1 LDATSK
7 KSTNPKIPNSKSKI
21 MKRVLILG
29 IGGQDGSYLADNLL
43 SRGGYEVHGMVR
55 RSSTGNLRNIAH
67 LEGKVTLHRGD
78 LSDPLSIHRILESV
92 QPHYIYNLA
101 DQDNIG
107 WSYMHVGY
115 NLDVTAGA
123 VGRLLE
129 SVRMLKAQD
138 SWGDMRIFQACSAT
152 MYGPREE
159 LITEDTPLNPQSP
172 YACAKAAAYHLCR
185 MYRQRYGMFV
195 SCGILFNHDSPR
207 RSPDYLPQQIARQAV
222 EVLRGKRERIEL
234 RGPNTR
240 VDIGWAPEYVEAMRL
255 ICEAEKPDDFVA
267 GTGWGCRIDS
277 LCRVALGDVDC
288 SRVTFEKDSET
299 APANQ
304 STSSPEKIERV
315 LGWQSTIDGGDVIER
330 LVAHF
335 KEQP

>member
-1 LDATSK
+1 
-7 KSTNPKIPNSKSKI
+7 

-29 IGGQDGSYLADNLL
+29 IGGQDGSLLADNLL
-43 SRGGYEVHGMVR
+43 ARGGYEVHGLVR

-78 LSDPLSIHRILESV
+78 LSDPLSIHKTILRAD
-92 QPHYIYNLA
+92 PHCVYNLA
-101 DQDNIG
+101 DQDHVG
-107 WSYMHVGY
+107 WSDSHVGY

-129 SVRMLKAQD
+129 SVKTINGGIRV
-138 SWGDMRIFQACSAT
+138 FQACSAT

-159 LITEDTPLNPQSP
+159 PITEDTPLNPQSP
-172 YACAKAAAYHLCR
+172 YACAKACAYHLCR
-185 MYRQRYGMFV
+185 MYRQRYGIFV
-195 SCGILFNHDSPR
+195 ACGILFNHDSPR

-234 RGPNTR
+234 RGPNAR
-240 VDIGWAPEYVEAMRL
+240 VDVGWAPEYVEAMRL
-255 ICEAEKPDDFVA
+255 ICEAEKPDDFVV
-267 GTGWGCRIDS
+267 GTGVSVRIAELANLVS
-277 LCRVALGDVDC
+277 VKHCKLGDWEIPLEG
-288 SRVTFEKDSET
+288 SIAFPR
-299 APANQ
+299 
-304 STSSPEKIERV
+304 KIEQV
-315 LGWQSTIDGGDVIER
+315 LGWGATVDGRGVIER

>member
-1 LDATSK
+1 M
-7 KSTNPKIPNSKSKI
+7 N
-21 MKRVLILG
+21 RVLLLG

-43 SRGGYEVHGMVR
+43 ARGGYEIHGLVR

-78 LSDPLSIHRILESV
+78 LSDPLSIHHAILQSEAELV
-92 QPHYIYNLA
+92 FNVA
-101 DQDNIG
+101 DQDHVG
-107 WSYMHVGY
+107 WSDAHVGY
-115 NLDVTAGA
+115 NLDITAGA

-129 SVRMLKAQD
+129 SVRMIDK
-138 SWGDMRIFQACSAT
+138 SIRVFQACSAT

-159 LITEDTPLNPQSP
+159 PITEDTPLNPQSP
-172 YACAKAAAYHLCR
+172 YACAKACAYHLCR

-222 EVLRGKRERIEL
+222 EVLRGNRERIEL
-234 RGPNTR
+234 RGPNAR

-255 ICEAEKPDDFVA
+255 ICEAEKPDDFVV
-267 GTGWGCRIDS
+267 GTGVERWIDLLAIDAIGKRCHLTNGAHES
-277 LCRVALGDVDC
+277 AGSVAL
-288 SRVTFEKDSET
+288 
-299 APANQ
+299 PQ
-304 STSSPEKIERV
+304 KIERM
-315 LGWQSTIDGGDVIER
+315 LGWKATVDGRGVIER

-335 KEQP
+335 KEQS